1 MKIKWLGH
9 AAFVITAEDGKRI
22 MTDPYE
28 PGAYG
33 LGYGRIEDAADIV
46 VVSHQQHEDHNY
58 AKAVKGSPQLVTGS
72 GSQKAKGIEFKG
84 VASFHDD
91 SGGKQR
97 GPNTIFCFT
106 VDGIRI
112 CHLGDLG
119 HRLSDEQV
127 SEVGQVDILLVP
139 TGGGPTI
146 DPAGATHV
154 CEQIKPR
161 VVIPMHYKTD
171 KCAFPVS
178 GVDEFLKGKSGV
190 KRLDSSEAE
199 LKLEQLPQATEIMV
213 LKHAL

>member
-9 AAFVITAEDGKRI
+9 AAFMITAEDGTRI
-22 MTDPYE
+22 VTDPYE

-33 LGYGRIEDAADIV
+33 LKYGKIEDAADIV
-46 VVSHQQHEDHNY
+46 VVSHQQHEDHSY
-58 AKAVKGSPQLVTGS
+58 AKAVKGSPQLVTGN

-106 VDGIRI
+106 VDGIRV

-119 HRLSDEQV
+119 HRLSEEQV
-127 SEVGQVDILLVP
+127 AGVGQVDILLVP

-146 DPAGATHV
+146 GPAEATDV
-154 CEQIKPR
+154 CEKIKPR

-171 KCAFPVS
+171 RCSFPIA
-178 GVDEFLKGKSGV
+178 GADEFLRGKESIS
-190 KRLDSSEAE
+190 RLDNSEVEFKKGE
-199 LKLEQLPQATEIMV
+199 LPATTQIIV
-213 LKHAL
+213 LKSAL